1 MPFSMACWVEGTREP
16 HDLPGDQH
24 HRCGANRGTCQWCW
38 AVHSLDSFI
47 RYTGIAPVERSSG
60 KTTKYK
66 QNYGGNRQLNSV
78 LYIVALSHLRWD
90 PKGKAYFEKKVQEGK
105 TKKHAIRCL
114 MSRIACIVYAML
126 KSGEAYRG

>member
-1 MPFSMACWVEGTREP
+1 VAHVNGVGRF
-16 HDLPGDQH
+16 
-24 HRCGANRGTCQWCW
+24 
-38 AVHSLDSFI
+38 HSLDSFI

>member
-1 MPFSMACWVEGTREP
+1 VAHVNGVGRF
-16 HDLPGDQH
+16 
-24 HRCGANRGTCQWCW
+24 
-38 AVHSLDSFI
+38 HSLDSFI

-78 LYIVALSHLRWD
+78 LYFVALSHLRWD

-114 MSRIACIVYAML
+114 MSRIARIVYAML
-126 KSGEAYRG
+126 KSGEGYRG

>member
-1 MPFSMACWVEGTREP
+1 M
-16 HDLPGDQH
+16 
-24 HRCGANRGTCQWCW
+24 
-38 AVHSLDSFI
+38 
-47 RYTGIAPVERSSG
+47 
-60 KTTKYK
+60 

-126 KSGEAYRG
+126 KSGDAYRG